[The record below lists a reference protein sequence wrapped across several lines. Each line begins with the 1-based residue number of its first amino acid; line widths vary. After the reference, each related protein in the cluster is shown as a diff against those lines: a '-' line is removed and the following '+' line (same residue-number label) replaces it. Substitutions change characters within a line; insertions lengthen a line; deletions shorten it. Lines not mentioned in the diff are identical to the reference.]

1 VVDET
6 AAMNLVKCEVGEQTY
21 LPMDADSDSQ
31 KSFEELVR
39 IDQIARGSKQNKN
52 AQIRDE
58 KLRGDDQVGRKR
70 KKIVN
75 DVESALIHACSN
87 GQIAPGDADRVLDMI
102 KDPRVN
108 RKYKEIEALLEEC
121 RKTQNVSVFVDGVT
135 GMANLLFL
143 ADRKVS
149 TDADEQAYA
158 NPELVLVGAMF
169 VSAEKYKGVPDMKK
183 LKTRM

>member
-1 VVDET
+1 
-6 AAMNLVKCEVGEQTY
+6 
-21 LPMDADSDSQ
+21 
-31 KSFEELVR
+31 
-39 IDQIARGSKQNKN
+39 
-52 AQIRDE
+52 
-58 KLRGDDQVGRKR
+58 
-70 KKIVN
+70 
-75 DVESALIHACSN
+75 
-87 GQIAPGDADRVLDMI
+87 
-102 KDPRVN
+102 
-108 RKYKEIEALLEEC
+108 LEEC